1 MHPHVICDET
11 RVQFSSKK
19 IGDTA
24 TTRTAFLAVS
34 VLPPL
39 MLGIFVPLV
48 AYIAGPFIG
57 ANAEQAVNASVQDET
72 VTDTP
77 TVQYSTVIR
86 TSAVVLLVWYCFVV
100 SNALLGTW
108 TM

>member
-1 MHPHVICDET
+1 MRR

-19 IGDTA
+19 LGDPT
-24 TTRTAFLAVS
+24 TTRTAFLALS

-48 AYIAGPFIG
+48 AYIAGPFFG
-57 ANAEQAVNASVQDET
+57 VNAEQAVKASVQDET

-77 TVQYSTVIR
+77 TVVQYSTAIR
-86 TSAVVLLVWYCFVV
+86 ALAVVLLVWYCFVV
-100 SNALLGTW
+100 FNALLGAW